1 MFTCKL
7 QIYEVALKVVYAW
20 FGVIITVFHVTS
32 MVHFLHLI
40 LYVVLQIEVQPFCNL
55 DLTGNE
61 LGAQSL
67 ITYKNFI

>member
-7 QIYEVALKVVYAW
+7 QIYEVALKVDYAW

-32 MVHFLHLI
+32 MVHFLRLI
-40 LYVVLQIEVQPFCNL
+40 LYVVLQIEVQPFYNL
-55 DLTGNE
+55 DFTGTE